1 MHKIVPP
8 IQAYR
13 AIPQGEA
20 NHFGLRDSNL
30 PPLIAQ

>member
-13 AIPQGEA
+13 AIPQVNFTVSFALKVYSGSM
-20 NHFGLRDSNL
+20 GG
-30 PPLIAQ
+30 